1 MSVHI
6 VARLVILIEV
16 DIVHVLVTIST
27 ALSASRRRWIAL
39 IVVCLG
45 QLMMVVDATIVN
57 VALPSIQRDLQFSQ
71 ADLTWVVNAYLIA
84 FGSFLL
90 FAGRLGDLIGRKK
103 VFLLGLVLFTAAS
116 AACGFA
122 DDKVVLIVARFIQ
135 GIGGAV
141 ASSAVLALIVTEFPN
156 PVERIKAMSAY
167 MFTATAGGSLGLI
180 AGGALTQSLDWHWI
194 FFVNLPI
201 GVIAFWAGALLI
213 KETDAIGLRQGID
226 IVGSLLVTGALMLIV
241 YAIVTSAEHGWGSSH
256 TLGFGGAGAALLA
269 AFVAWEARVE
279 NPIFPLWILRVRTLI
294 GASLVRGLIVVGW
307 FGSFFLGAL
316 YLERVLHF
324 SALETGLAFLPMT
337 LTVLT
342 MSLGIAAR
350 LMARFGPLP
359 LVLTGIT
366 MTVAGLAGLSQAGT
380 HADYFP
386 LVLGSFIA
394 LGLAGGLTML
404 PLLTTAMSDVPQRDA
419 GLASGIVNVS
429 MQVAAALGIAILG
442 TLATDHTRGLVAG
455 GAPLPSALT
464 DGYHLAFTVGAG
476 TAAVAAVVALLV
488 VRAPRTRDDLAVIDA
503 EVAAA

>member
-1 MSVHI
+1 
-6 VARLVILIEV
+6 
-16 DIVHVLVTIST
+16 VTITT

-39 IVVCLG
+39 AVVCLG

-57 VALPSIQRDLQFSQ
+57 VALPSIQRDLHFSQ

-90 FAGRLGDLIGRKK
+90 MAGRLGDLVGRKK
-103 VFLLGLVLFTAAS
+103 VFLLGLILFTASS
-116 AACGFA
+116 ALCGFA
-122 DDKVVLIVARFIQ
+122 GDKVVLIAARFAQ
-135 GIGGAV
+135 GLGGAI
-141 ASSAVLALIVTEFPN
+141 ASSAVLALIVTEFPR
-156 PVERIKAMSAY
+156 PDERIKAMSAY
-167 MFTATAGGSLGLI
+167 MFTSTAGGSLGLI

-201 GVIAFWAGALLI
+201 GLIALWLGAILI
-213 KETDAIGLRQGID
+213 KETEGIGLRHGID
-226 IVGSLLVTGALMLIV
+226 VVGSLLVTGALMLIV

-256 TLGFGGAGAALLA
+256 TLGFGGVGAALLA
-269 AFVAWEARVE
+269 AFGAWEARVG

-294 GASLVRGLIVVGW
+294 GASVVRGLIVVGW

-324 SALETGLAFLPMT
+324 SALQTGLAFLPMT
-337 LTVLT
+337 LSILV
-342 MSLGIAAR
+342 MSLGLSAR

-359 LVLTGIT
+359 LVLSGTT
-366 MTVAGLAGLSQAGT
+366 LTVAGLAGLSQAGEN
-380 HADYFP
+380 ASYFP

-394 LGLAGGLTML
+394 IGVSGGLSML
-404 PLLTTAMSDVPQRDA
+404 PLLTTAMSDVPERDA

-442 TLATDHTRGLVAG
+442 TLATDHTRGLVDG
-455 GAPLPSALT
+455 GAALPSALT

-476 TAAVAAVVALLV
+476 SVAVAALVAVLV
-488 VRAPRTRDDLAVIDA
+488 VRAPRRREEVSVIEA
-503 EVAAA
+503 EVVRA